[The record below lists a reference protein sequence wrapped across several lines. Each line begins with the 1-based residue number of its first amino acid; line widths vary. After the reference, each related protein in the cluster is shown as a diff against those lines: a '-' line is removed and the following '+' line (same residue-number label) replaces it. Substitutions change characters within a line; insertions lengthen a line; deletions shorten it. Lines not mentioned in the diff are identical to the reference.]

1 MSLTLWRLRMTS
13 ALIHITQNFLKRE
26 KVSPSSSWTGKNTS
40 EILYFRQNN
49 QAMLSC
55 HYLFVY
61 WGKKENKNNHI
72 KNQGYPN
79 WKFGASI
86 YNLQGFAAIWHLTF
100 WLHGDFEPENLG
112 SEEYKPCVY
121 EIHDFTSTFLFSV
134 ETQHTIGEVGR
145 LVTLVC
151 ISGYG
156 SRGSTNE
163 CWDTVLLQCIQSI
176 VGVIIQVLT
185 IQDFGKTF
193 QRIDARRQKHWT
205 KGKMEARVARKFSF
219 PSTFPKIEDSLSSQ
233 FSI

>member
-1 MSLTLWRLRMTS
+1 MSGIKFQMGHKRHFANEFHLMAS
-13 ALIHITQNFLKRE
+13 ENDFSFDSYSSKILKRE
-26 KVSPSSSWTGKNTS
+26 KVSPSSSWNGKNTS

-61 WGKKENKNNHI
+61 WKKENKNNHI
-72 KNQGYPN
+72 KNQGSPN

-134 ETQHTIGEVGR
+134 ETQHTIGEIGR
-145 LVTLVC
+145 
-151 ISGYG
+151 
-156 SRGSTNE
+156 
-163 CWDTVLLQCIQSI
+163 
-176 VGVIIQVLT
+176 
-185 IQDFGKTF
+185 
-193 QRIDARRQKHWT
+193 
-205 KGKMEARVARKFSF
+205 
-219 PSTFPKIEDSLSSQ
+219 
-233 FSI
+233 

>member
-1 MSLTLWRLRMTS
+1 MASENDFS
-13 ALIHITQNFLKRE
+13 FDSYSSKILKRE
-26 KVSPSSSWTGKNTS
+26 KVSPSSSWNGKNTS

-72 KNQGYPN
+72 KNQRYPN

-134 ETQHTIGEVGR
+134 ETQHTIGEIGR
-145 LVTLVC
+145 
-151 ISGYG
+151 
-156 SRGSTNE
+156 
-163 CWDTVLLQCIQSI
+163 
-176 VGVIIQVLT
+176 
-185 IQDFGKTF
+185 
-193 QRIDARRQKHWT
+193 
-205 KGKMEARVARKFSF
+205 
-219 PSTFPKIEDSLSSQ
+219 
-233 FSI
+233 

>member
-1 MSLTLWRLRMTS
+1 MSGIKFQMGHKRHFANESHLMAS
-13 ALIHITQNFLKRE
+13 ENDFSFDSYYSKIFKRE
-26 KVSPSSSWTGKNTS
+26 KVSPSSSWNGKNTS

-72 KNQGYPN
+72 KNQRYPN

-134 ETQHTIGEVGR
+134 ETQHTIGEIGR
-145 LVTLVC
+145 
-151 ISGYG
+151 
-156 SRGSTNE
+156 
-163 CWDTVLLQCIQSI
+163 
-176 VGVIIQVLT
+176 
-185 IQDFGKTF
+185 
-193 QRIDARRQKHWT
+193 
-205 KGKMEARVARKFSF
+205 
-219 PSTFPKIEDSLSSQ
+219 
-233 FSI
+233 

>member
-1 MSLTLWRLRMTS
+1 MSFTLWRLRMTS

-61 WGKKENKNNHI
+61 WEKKKTKI
-72 KNQGYPN
+72 TTLKTC
-79 WKFGASI
+79 ASI

-134 ETQHTIGEVGR
+134 ETQHTIGEIGR
-145 LVTLVC
+145 
-151 ISGYG
+151 
-156 SRGSTNE
+156 
-163 CWDTVLLQCIQSI
+163 
-176 VGVIIQVLT
+176 
-185 IQDFGKTF
+185 
-193 QRIDARRQKHWT
+193 
-205 KGKMEARVARKFSF
+205 
-219 PSTFPKIEDSLSSQ
+219 
-233 FSI
+233 